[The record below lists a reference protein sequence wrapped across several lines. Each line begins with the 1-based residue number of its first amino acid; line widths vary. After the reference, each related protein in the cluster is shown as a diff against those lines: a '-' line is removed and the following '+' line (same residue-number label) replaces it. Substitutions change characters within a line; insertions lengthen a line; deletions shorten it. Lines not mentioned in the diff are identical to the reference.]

1 MLTDALALVPTE
13 AGRKQMVGEWLFPM
27 LSGMKQVANP
37 AKVTGML
44 LELDIGQLLDCLESP
59 QLLQAAVT
67 AALEALG
74 VATAVPPPDPPP
86 AAVPARHAPPH
97 HKPPAEAKPRQPN
110 PAKAQAAKTKLCK
123 YFIQMG
129 YCKNGDACDFAHG
142 VDDMPQQA
150 WLGLGL
156 GSGSVRVRVR
166 IRVRVRVRNRL
177 NYP

>member
-1 MLTDALALVPTE
+1 
-13 AGRKQMVGEWLFPM
+13 
-27 LSGMKQVANP
+27 
-37 AKVTGML
+37 ML

-74 VATAVPPPDPPP
+74 VATAAPPPDPPR

-97 HKPPAEAKPRQPN
+97 RPPAEAKPRQPSQ
-110 PAKAQAAKTKLCK
+110 AKVQAAKTKLCK

-142 VDDMPQQA
+142 VEDMPQQA

-156 GSGSVRVRVR
+156 GLGLGSGSGSGSGSGIGLTNPDPKPKPNPNPNQAVAVSYTH
-166 IRVRVRVRNRL
+166 L
-177 NYP
+177 TLPTKA